1 MNFPIDVAASLSPSL
16 SLCLSLSLPLSP
28 MPSLSISAVH
38 ATASS
43 YTAIPTVMC
52 LFEHCLSPV
61 ARCSFPWQ
69 RLLAAAPADASQ
81 WPLSSAAM
89 DYM

>member
-16 SLCLSLSLPLSP
+16 SLPLSLPLSP
-28 MPSLSISAVH
+28 MPSRSISAVH
-38 ATASS
+38 AIASS

-89 DYM
+89 KYM

>member
-16 SLCLSLSLPLSP
+16 FLSLSPPLSP

-81 WPLSSAAM
+81 RPLSSAAM
-89 DYM
+89 NYM